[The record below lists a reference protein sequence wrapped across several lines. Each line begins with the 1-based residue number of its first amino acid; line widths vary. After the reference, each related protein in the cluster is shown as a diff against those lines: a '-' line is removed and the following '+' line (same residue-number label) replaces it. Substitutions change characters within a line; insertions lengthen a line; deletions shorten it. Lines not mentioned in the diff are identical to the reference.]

1 MVADLPAWLLRDSWE
16 TCNSTQEFSPDSRG
30 KSAVTWLS
38 PHQPA
43 VFVYFQ
49 ITDWLDIEHLF
60 SFVFIYVQIIV
71 KDIEQD

>member
-1 MVADLPAWLLRDSWE
+1 LLICQHGSCGTAGKLATRLKS
-16 TCNSTQEFSPDSRG
+16 SRLIPGG

-49 ITDWLDIEHLF
+49 ITDWLDMEHLF
-60 SFVFIYVQIIV
+60 SFVFIYVQIIF